1 MQPAPQAGAPLPRL
15 HLWVDPTPRRGYLNM
30 ALDEAL
36 LRRPEA
42 WLRVYAWALP
52 AVSYGYF
59 DTRAVAEELAP
70 GAQEYIRRWTGGGI
84 VDHRLGQTYTLTLPA
99 RQPGEAAY
107 PESACLYALIH
118 RALAEVLADGG
129 TPCDLLAQDAAY
141 GGRAC
146 WSSPVAADIVGP
158 AGNKLAGAAQRRSG
172 GAVLHQGMIQG
183 CGLPDGWETA
193 LARALAEEVLLHT
206 AEEPVP
212 RLLQEAE
219 ALCRNKYEAPAWQDE
234 SHGRRRSHSS
244 L

>member
-1 MQPAPQAGAPLPRL
+1 MQPAPQDGAPLPCL

-42 WLRVYAWALP
+42 WLRVYGWALP

-59 DTRAVAEELAP
+59 DTRDVAESLAP
-70 GAQEYIRRWTGGGI
+70 GAREYIRRWTGGGI
-84 VDHRLGQTYTLTLPA
+84 VDHRRGQTYTLTLPA

-107 PESACLYALIH
+107 PESACLYARIH
-118 RALAEVLADGG
+118 RALAEVLSGGG
-129 TPCDLLAQDAAY
+129 TPCDLLTQDAAD

-146 WSSPVAADIVGP
+146 WSSPVTADIVTP
-158 AGNKLAGAAQRRSG
+158 SGNKLAGAAQRRSG
-172 GAVLHQGMIQG
+172 GAVLHQGMVQG
-183 CGLPDGWETA
+183 CELPPGWETA
-193 LARALAEEVLLHT
+193 LAQALAEEVLLHT

-212 RLLQEAE
+212 GLLQEAE

-234 SHGRRRSHSS
+234 SHGRRRSHSP